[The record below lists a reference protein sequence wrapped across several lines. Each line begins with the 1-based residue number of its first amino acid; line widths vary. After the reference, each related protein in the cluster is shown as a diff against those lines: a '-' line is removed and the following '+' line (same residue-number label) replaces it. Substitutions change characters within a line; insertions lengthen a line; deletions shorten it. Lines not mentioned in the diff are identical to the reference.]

1 MPFKILKA
9 IFAINGNGD
18 LRITGISER
27 GCPVEIHITKDNPL
41 NFFEVNN
48 TFMLF
53 RTVSKKTTYCIYFNS
68 VDVSRPGCPS
78 RLLQWSGYDKKAP
91 TGMMYFISDLL
102 SEVLYYH
109 YKLRYF
115 DSNAKLEVEYLKE
128 RYKECSKYIS
138 QLDFEII
145 VSQLSHRINLE
156 KGVDE
161 EGIPLF

>member
-1 MPFKILKA
+1 
-9 IFAINGNGD
+9 
-18 LRITGISER
+18 
-27 GCPVEIHITKDNPL
+27 
-41 NFFEVNN
+41 
-48 TFMLF
+48 
-53 RTVSKKTTYCIYFNS
+53 
-68 VDVSRPGCPS
+68 
-78 RLLQWSGYDKKAP
+78 
-91 TGMMYFISDLL
+91 MMYFISDLL

-156 KGVDE
+156 NGVDE